1 MTIFFA
7 LLLIAAVGA
16 WLLRPPTHRQSDNPI
31 EDRREL
37 DAAQEEVRDL
47 DSFATPEDAQDDL
60 PDWGPGAPRS

>member
-31 EDRREL
+31 EDPREL
-37 DAAQEEVRDL
+37 EAAQEEVRDL